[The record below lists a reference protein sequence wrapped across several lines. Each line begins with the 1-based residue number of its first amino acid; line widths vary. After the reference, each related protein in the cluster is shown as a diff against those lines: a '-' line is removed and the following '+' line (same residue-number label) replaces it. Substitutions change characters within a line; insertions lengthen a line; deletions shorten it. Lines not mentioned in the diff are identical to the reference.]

1 MFWCVDL
8 ENIYQLFLL
17 GLSEEWGYLEQ
28 KPWWDVGVV
37 DWISYFFIGFFFFF
51 IWKTGGQVM
60 FPQTWASGSHLVIS
74 LKMRQLS
81 ELLPEKQWVV
91 FIANDTIWIFKQ
103 KLEFGRK
110 CQGQKSLVG
119 YRPWDGK
126 ELEATGRLS
135 THTSCQ
141 EADRFPAQ
149 PLLMRSAVMLT
160 NVIFLFR
167 MLFNEMVPR

>member
-1 MFWCVDL
+1 MCWPGKYISAVSAGSEWRMRLSWAKALVGCWGCRL
-8 ENIYQLFLL
+8 NQLLL
-17 GLSEEWGYLEQ
+17 HR
-28 KPWWDVGVV
+28 
-37 DWISYFFIGFFFFF
+37 IFFFFF

-81 ELLPEKQWVV
+81 ELLPEKQRVV

-126 ELEATGRLS
+126 ELEVTGRLS